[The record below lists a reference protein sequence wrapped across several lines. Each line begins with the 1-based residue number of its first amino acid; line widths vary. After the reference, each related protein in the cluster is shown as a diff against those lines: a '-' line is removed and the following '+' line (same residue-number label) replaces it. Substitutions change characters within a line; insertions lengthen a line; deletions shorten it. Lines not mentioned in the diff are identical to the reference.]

1 MNRKRLTLITFTAV
15 LTAIVFVLTA
25 YLHIPSHV
33 GFVHIGDGVIYLAA
47 CLLPLPYALFVGAV
61 GGALADLLS
70 GFAIW
75 APATLLIKA
84 LGVLFF
90 TRKRNFISVRNILGL
105 IPASIVCVV
114 GYYFYDALVIG
125 NFVSA
130 FAGVPGYAM
139 QCVLSSAL
147 FVVCGFSL
155 DKIGFKRKVLGE
167 IKR

>member
-1 MNRKRLTLITFTAV
+1 MQRKKLTLITFTAV

-47 CLLPLPYALFVGAV
+47 CMLPLPYALFVGAV

-75 APATLLIKA
+75 APGTVIIKA
-84 LGVLFF
+84 SGVLFF
-90 TRKRNFISVRNILGL
+90 TRKRNFISARNALGL
-105 IPASIVCVV
+105 IPASLICVV
-114 GYYFYDALVIG
+114 GYYLYDALIIG

-130 FAGVPGYAM
+130 LAGVPGYAM
-139 QCVLSSAL
+139 QCILSSAL
-147 FVVCGFSL
+147 FIVCGVSL
-155 DKIGFKRKVLGE
+155 DKIGFKKKVLGD
-167 IKR
+167 IKK

>member
-1 MNRKRLTLITFTAV
+1 MNRKRITLITFTAA

-47 CLLPLPYALFVGAV
+47 CMLPLPYAIFVGAV

-75 APATLLIKA
+75 APGTVIIKA
-84 LGVLFF
+84 IGVLFF
-90 TRKRNFISVRNILGL
+90 TRRKNFVSLRNIFAL
-105 IPASIVCVV
+105 IPAALICIF
-114 GYYFYDALVIG
+114 GYYAYDALIIG
-125 NFVSA
+125 SFVSA
-130 FAGVPGYAM
+130 LAGIPGYIM

-147 FVVCGFSL
+147 FVALGFSF
-155 DKIGFKRKVLGE
+155 DKARFKNKILGE
-167 IKR
+167 PKK

>member
-1 MNRKRLTLITFTAV
+1 MQRKKLTLITFTAV

-25 YLHIPSHV
+25 YLHIPSHA

-47 CLLPLPYALFVGAV
+47 CMLPLPYSLFVGAV

-75 APATLLIKA
+75 APGTVIIKA

-90 TRKRNFISVRNILGL
+90 TRKRNFISVRNALGL
-105 IPASIVCVV
+105 IPASLICVV
-114 GYYFYDALVIG
+114 GYYLYDALIIG

-130 FAGVPGYAM
+130 LAGIPGYAM
-139 QCVLSSAL
+139 QCILSSAL
-147 FVVCGFSL
+147 FIVCGVSL
-155 DKIGFKRKVLGE
+155 DKIGFKKKVLGD
-167 IKR
+167 IKK

>member
-1 MNRKRLTLITFTAV
+1 MQRKQLTLITFTAV

-47 CLLPLPYALFVGAV
+47 CMLPLPYALFVGAV

-75 APATLLIKA
+75 APGTVIIKA
-84 LGVLFF
+84 FGVLFF
-90 TRKRNFISVRNILGL
+90 TRKRNFISVRNALGL
-105 IPASIVCVV
+105 IPASMVCVV
-114 GYYFYDALVIG
+114 GYYVYDALIIG

-130 FAGVPGYAM
+130 LAGIPGYAM
-139 QCVLSSAL
+139 QCILSSAL
-147 FVVCGFSL
+147 FIVCGFSL
-155 DKIGFKRKVLGE
+155 DKIGFKKKILGDFRK
-167 IKR
+167 